1 MTENFTWFVGGWCV
15 ATLTLTAYL
24 VWLRRDGSEQ
34 STERKLRDAQRAL
47 VQTKQD
53 YAECNAERIRA
64 VADCAREMEYRNR
77 DRRQLGFAIDMINEV
92 REYCVAAGDATSGQT
107 VLDIIEGRVHD

>member
-1 MTENFTWFVGGWCV
+1 MTENFTWFVGGWCA
-15 ATLTLTAYL
+15 ATVVLTAYL
-24 VWLRRDGSEQ
+24 VWLRRDGAEQ
-34 STERKLRDAQRAL
+34 STERKLKETQRAL
-47 VQTKQD
+47 AQAKQD

-77 DRRQLGFAIDMINEV
+77 DRRQLAMAVELLNTV
-92 REYCVAAGDATSGQT
+92 REYCATAGDATSGQT